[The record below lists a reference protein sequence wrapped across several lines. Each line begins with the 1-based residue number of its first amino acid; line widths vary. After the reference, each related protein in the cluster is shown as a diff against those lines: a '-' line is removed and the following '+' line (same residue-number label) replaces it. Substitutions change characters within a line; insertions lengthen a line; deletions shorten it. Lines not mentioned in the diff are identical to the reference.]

1 MKRELTAVTICVTFV
16 LVRRVG
22 VSNAVIVLPIAVA
35 LTIPEVRALSV
46 DSPPFGILQG
56 TILCNLVVRFSPQLA
71 LPLLDVAGFFL
82 QNVLVALFLL
92 VLLRVV
98 VKPSGLHQPA
108 SRLREAGKCK
118 FVVDSAPGRIIHVI

>member
-1 MKRELTAVTICVTFV
+1 VAVYVT
-16 LVRRVG
+16 LVPARRVG
-22 VSNAVIVLPIAVA
+22 VSNAVLALPITVA
-35 LTIPEVRALSV
+35 LTIPAGRALFV
-46 DSPPFGILQG
+46 PFGILQG

-108 SRLREAGKCK
+108 SRLREGGKCK